1 LQLYIVSAIF
11 RIKKKKKKRKEK
23 RKKEKKKKREE
34 KRRKEKEKK
43 RKEKKKKKKF
53 TNSFPFHQ
61 TRCLSAPPLLSPFP
75 PSPPF
80 WQAATDI

>member
-11 RIKKKKKKRKEK
+11 RIKKKKKKKKRKEK
-23 RKKEKKKKREE
+23 ERKKKKREE
-34 KRRKEKEKK
+34 KKRKEKK